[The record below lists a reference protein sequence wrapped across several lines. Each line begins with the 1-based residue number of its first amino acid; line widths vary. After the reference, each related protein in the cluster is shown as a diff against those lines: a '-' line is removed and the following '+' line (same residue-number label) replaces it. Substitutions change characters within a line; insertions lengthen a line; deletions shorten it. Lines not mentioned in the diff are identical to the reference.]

1 MSFMYQTGWG
11 VRFRGQFEDCQ
22 EYDSK
27 ERAVARLQHSSN
39 LARVVCPLRVIDEN
53 GVVHAWYDPEEDM
66 RLPGCRWRKT
76 KLMAYFLWENAGR
89 PVSDGMEFWLRAEAM
104 IDDNAQCVFM
114 N

>member
-1 MSFMYQTGWG
+1 LADNISFGCG
-11 VRFRGQFEDCQ
+11 G
-22 EYDSK
+22 DS
-27 ERAVARLQHSSN
+27 SSK
-39 LARVVCPLRVIDEN
+39 
-53 GVVHAWYDPEEDM
+53 
-66 RLPGCRWRKT
+66 RWRKT